1 MFAIGGVGG
10 GIEGD
15 DWALEPDLPWG
26 LQGQQQQQ
34 QFPGLQYAKA
44 L

>member
-10 GIEGD
+10 GCESD

-26 LQGQQQQQ
+26 QQQ
-34 QFPGLQYAKA
+34 QFPGLQYAKT